1 MLKRVSQLLINRGLT
16 DYWHTAWFL
25 SKTLSLRMIK
35 SMTGYGIAS
44 FDTGSTKYTV
54 EIKSLNSKFLE
65 LSLRLPKMFSEKEFQ
80 LRNDCSRQIE
90 RGKVNLSITAEQANS
105 TVKAAGIDAA
115 LLKHYLTQ
123 LQEVS
128 AELAQPADNLLQLAL
143 GLPEVVKYNEET
155 LSEEEWKIVENT
167 FKQALAEFQQF
178 RKDEGDTLEKDIKYR
193 IGIILENLKQVEVE
207 EPKRV
212 PVIRERLNQFLTEAV
227 GREAVDQNR
236 FEQELIYYIDKLDIT
251 EEKLR
256 LKTHCEYFLETLQNA
271 DANGKKLGFISQEIG
286 REINTLGSKA
296 NDANIQK
303 LVVGMKEELE
313 KIKEQLLN
321 VL

>member
-1 MLKRVSQLLINRGLT
+1 
-16 DYWHTAWFL
+16 
-25 SKTLSLRMIK
+25 MIK

-44 FDTGSTKYTV
+44 FEAGSAKYTV

-65 LSLRLPKMFSEKEFQ
+65 LTLRLPKAFSEKEFQ
-80 LRNDCSRQIE
+80 LRNECTRQIE
-90 RGKVNLSITAEQANS
+90 RGKVSLSINVEQQNGV
-105 TVKAAGIDAA
+105 VKAAGIDAG
-115 LLKHYLTQ
+115 LLKNYLSQ
-123 LQEVS
+123 LKAVS
-128 AELAQPADNLLQLAL
+128 AELGEPSGNLLPLAL
-143 GLPEVVKYNEET
+143 GLPEVVKYDEET
-155 LSEEEWKIVENT
+155 VSEEEWKVVERT
-167 FKQALAEFQQF
+167 FQQALAAFQQF
-178 RKDEGDTLEKDIKYR
+178 RSDEGNVLEQDVKAR
-193 IGIILENLKQVEVE
+193 IALILKNLQLVEIE

-212 PVIRERLNQFLTEAV
+212 PLVRERLEQFLAEAA
-227 GREAVDQNR
+227 GRENVDQNR
-236 FEQELIYYIDKLDIT
+236 LEQELIYYIDKLDIT
-251 EEKLR
+251 EEKIR
-256 LKTHCEYFLETLQNA
+256 LKSHCEYFLETLKSA

>member
-1 MLKRVSQLLINRGLT
+1 
-16 DYWHTAWFL
+16 
-25 SKTLSLRMIK
+25 MIK

-44 FDTGSTKYTV
+44 FDTGNTKYTV

-65 LSLRLPKMFSEKEFQ
+65 LSLRLPKIFSEKEFQ
-80 LRNDCSRQIE
+80 LRNDCSRLIE
-90 RGKVNLSITAEQANS
+90 RGKVNLSINTEQASS
-105 TVKAAGIDAA
+105 TVRAAGIDAI

-123 LQEVS
+123 LQQVS
-128 AELAQPADNLLQLAL
+128 TELGQPADNLLQLAL
-143 GLPEVVKYNEET
+143 GLPEVVKYDEET
-155 LSEEEWKIVENT
+155 VSDEEWKIVDDT
-167 FKQALAEFQQF
+167 FKQAMAAFQQF

-193 IGIILENLKQVEVE
+193 IGIIAENLKQIEIE
-207 EPKRV
+207 EPKRI
-212 PVIRERLNQFLTEAV
+212 PVIRERLNQFLSDAV
-227 GREAVDQNR
+227 GREAIDQNR

-251 EEKLR
+251 EEKIR
-256 LKTHCEYFLETLQNA
+256 LKTHCDYFLETLQNA

-286 REINTLGSKA
+286 REINTIGSKA
-296 NDANIQK
+296 NDANMQK

>member
-1 MLKRVSQLLINRGLT
+1 
-16 DYWHTAWFL
+16 
-25 SKTLSLRMIK
+25 MIK

-44 FDTGSTKYTV
+44 VDSGSIKYTV

-65 LSLRLPKMFSEKEFQ
+65 LSLRLPKAFSEKEFQ
-80 LRNDCSRQIE
+80 LRNECSKQIE
-90 RGKVNLSITAEQANS
+90 RGKVNLSINVEQAG
-105 TVKAAGIDAA
+105 TVIKAAGIDAE
-115 LLKHYLTQ
+115 LLKHYYNQ
-123 LQEVS
+123 LKTVSQELG
-128 AELAQPADNLLQLAL
+128 EPTNNLLQLAL
-143 GLPEVVKYNEET
+143 GLPEVVKYDEENA
-155 LSEEEWKIVENT
+155 SEEEWKIVEKV
-167 FKQALAEFQQF
+167 FQQALAEFQKF
-178 RKDEGDTLEKDIKYR
+178 RADEGNVLEQDVKMR
-193 IGIILENLKQVEVE
+193 IGIILKNLELVEVE
-207 EPKRV
+207 EPNRIK
-212 PVIRERLNQFLTEAV
+212 VIKERLNQFLSDAV
-227 GREAVDQNR
+227 SREGIDQNR

-251 EEKLR
+251 EEKIR
-256 LKTHCEYFLETLQNA
+256 LKAHCDYFIETLKNA

>member
-1 MLKRVSQLLINRGLT
+1 
-16 DYWHTAWFL
+16 
-25 SKTLSLRMIK
+25 MIK

-44 FDTGSTKYTV
+44 YDSGKTKYTV

-65 LSLRLPKMFSEKEFQ
+65 LSLRLPKIFSEKEFQ
-80 LRNDCSRQIE
+80 LRNDCSKQID
-90 RGKVNLSITAEQANS
+90 RGKVNLSINVEQANS
-105 TVKAAGIDAA
+105 NVKAAGIDRD
-115 LLKHYLTQ
+115 LLKHYYNQ
-123 LQEVS
+123 LKSVS
-128 AELAQPADNLLQLAL
+128 DELNEPGGNLLQLAL
-143 GLPEVVKYNEET
+143 GLPEVVKYEEDT
-155 LSEEEWKIVENT
+155 VSDDEWKLVEKT
-167 FKQALAEFQQF
+167 FQQAMTNFQKF
-178 RKDEGDTLEKDIKYR
+178 RSDEGNVLEADIKMR
-193 IGIILENLKQVEVE
+193 IGIILKNLELVEIE

-212 PVIRERLNQFLTEAV
+212 PVIRERLNQFLSEAV
-227 GREAVDQNR
+227 GAESIDKNR

-251 EEKLR
+251 EEKIR
-256 LKTHCEYFLETLQNA
+256 LKSHCDYFIETLKNA

-296 NDANIQK
+296 NDAAMQK

>member
-1 MLKRVSQLLINRGLT
+1 ML
-16 DYWHTAWFL
+16 
-25 SKTLSLRMIK
+25 K
-35 SMTGYGIAS
+35 SMTGYGIAV
-44 FDTGSTKYTV
+44 FDSGSTKYTV

-65 LSLRLPKMFSEKEFQ
+65 LTLRIPKSFSEKEFQ
-80 LRNDCSRQIE
+80 LRNECNKQIE
-90 RGKVNLSITAEQANS
+90 RGKVSLSINVEKADAN
-105 TVKAAGIDAA
+105 VKAAGIDKD
-115 LLKHYLTQ
+115 LLKNYFEQ
-123 LQEVS
+123 LKSVS
-128 AELAQPADNLLQLAL
+128 EDLNEPVTNLLQLAL
-143 GLPEVVKYNEET
+143 GLPEVVRYEEET
-155 LSEEEWKIVENT
+155 VSEEEWKIVEKT
-167 FKQALAEFQQF
+167 FQQAVANFQKF
-178 RKDEGDTLEKDIKYR
+178 RGDEGNVLEQDVKYR
-193 IGIILENLKQVEVE
+193 IGIILKNLELVEVE

-212 PVIRERLNQFLTEAV
+212 PVIRERLNTFLTEAV
-227 GREAVDQNR
+227 GREAIDQNR
-236 FEQELIYYIDKLDIT
+236 FEQELIYFIDKLDIT

-256 LKTHCEYFLETLQNA
+256 LKTHCEYFIENLKNE